1 MCIAEKSIAGIDF
14 VEVDIGKRENLSES
28 FLALNPLGQVP
39 VLELDDGTV
48 ISESMAIC
56 RYFEALHP
64 DPNLFGT
71 TAIEIAKIEQ
81 WNRRMEFEV
90 LLPCSETFRNSHVFW
105 ADKIEQAPAFGE
117 ISRKRAIN
125 GFDQLELTLTNR
137 EWIAGDRFS
146 VADIT
151 ALIGID
157 FGRVSKIRIGD
168 ERPNLTRWHRR
179 VSARPSALA

>member
-1 MCIAEKSIAGIDF
+1 MCIAEKSIEGISLI
-14 VEVDIGKRENLSES
+14 EVDIGKRENLSDS
-28 FLALNPLGQVP
+28 FLKLNPLGQIP
-39 VLELDDGTV
+39 VLELDEGTV

-56 RYFEALHP
+56 RYFEALYP
-64 DPNLFGT
+64 EPNLFGT
-71 TAIEIAKIEQ
+71 TALEIAEIEQ

-90 LLPCSETFRNSHVFW
+90 LLPCGETFRNEHVFW

-125 GFDQLELTLTNR
+125 AFDQLDGVLANR

-151 ALIGID
+151 ALVGVD

-168 ERPNLTRWHRR
+168 ERPHLTRWHQQ
-179 VSARPSALA
+179 VSARPSASA